1 MSFTNYTP
9 QLSWQ
14 GHDKHLK
21 SALGGTKAAA
31 MQSAKI
37 TLPGSLKVQ
46 GRPLM
51 MDIPSRDSINTDTR
65 KPADKRAAITRGG
78 L

>member
-14 GHDKHLK
+14 GHDTSMKRSL
-21 SALGGTKAAA
+21 SGAKAAA
-31 MQSAKI
+31 MESAKI
-37 TLPGSLKVQ
+37 TLPGSLKGGV
-46 GRPLM
+46 LM
-51 MDIPSRDSINTDTR
+51 MDVPSGSINTDTR
-65 KPADKRAAITRGG
+65 KPADKRAAIRGK

>member
-9 QLSWQ
+9 QISWKC
-14 GHDKHLK
+14 HDTSMKRGL
-21 SALGGTKAAA
+21 AGAKAAA
-31 MQSAKI
+31 MESAKI
-37 TLPGSLKVQ
+37 TLPGSLKGGV
-46 GRPLM
+46 LM

-65 KPADKRAAITRGG
+65 KPADKRSAIMRGG

>member
-1 MSFTNYTP
+1 MNVFTNYKP

-14 GHDKHLK
+14 GHDKHVK

-31 MQSAKI
+31 MESAKI
-37 TLPGSLKVQ
+37 TLPGSLKGGV
-46 GRPLM
+46 LM
-51 MDIPSRDSINTDTR
+51 MNVPSGSINTDTR